1 MVKLKFISSVSKVG
15 NGYYIRI
22 PNRYITDAKKIYNK
36 GKGNE
41 IRVALDD
48 EI

>member
-1 MVKLKFISSVSKVG
+1 MVRLKFISSVSKVG

-22 PNRYITDAKKIYNK
+22 PNHYITDAKKIHNK
-36 GKGNE
+36 GKGNK
-41 IRVALDD
+41 IKLALDD